1 MEIDIEGGKELIP
14 SLLSSLYIE
23 DNLYKKINMVNILLN
38 GLDDDI
44 KKRVNTNKFKKI
56 IQIYMDNTNFIRR
69 LKLYCILLE
78 NTETAMEYLGTDYL
92 THEEFIFD
100 KDFEILVNILNQRIN
115 NFVGKLLKIYS
126 EGEKITL

>member
-44 KKRVNTNKFKKI
+44 KKRVNTNNFKKI
-56 IQIYMDNTNFIRR
+56 IEIYMDNTNFIRR

-115 NFVGKLLKIYS
+115 NFVGNLLKIYS